1 MPVAM
6 GRLLDQEVEVLRDT
20 GCSTVV
26 VKRSLVADDKL
37 TGRSVCCMLIDGT
50 VRKTP
55 VAMVEIDTPYFQG
68 QVGAVCMKQP
78 MYDVIVG
85 NIPGVLDKPELSVA
99 FPESRDTVPKRLED
113 SEESEL
119 VQAVTTSSQSAKET
133 KPSRPLKVASELI
146 DNISRDELSK
156 LQKEDQTLKPV
167 WSKVEDNVKEDRV
180 DTVFEVKDD
189 ILWRRRNEQG
199 KVFRQVVVPEMLR
212 TKVLSMGHDCIM
224 SGHQGVKRTYERVIA
239 HFYWPGVH
247 GDVVSYCRSCDI
259 CQRTIAKGRNTK
271 TPLSKMP
278 LIERPFQRVAVD
290 LIGPIA
296 PITDRNNRYILTMV
310 GYATRYP
317 EAVALSKI
325 DAETVAEALVTMF
338 SRVGIPEKIL
348 SDQGTQ
354 FMSAVMQETSRLLSV
369 RQLVT
374 TPYHPMCNGL
384 VERFNGTLKCMLKR
398 MCAEKSKDWDR
409 YLLALLFAYRE
420 VPQENLGF
428 SPFELLYGR
437 TVRGPMA
444 ILKEI

>member
-20 GCSTVV
+20 GCSTVA

-68 QVGAVCMKQP
+68 QVEAVCMKQP

-85 NIPGVLDKPELSVA
+85 NIPGVLDKLELSVA
-99 FPESRDTVPKRLED
+99 FPESQDTVPKRLED

-119 VQAVTTSSQSAKET
+119 VQAVTTRSQSAKET

-224 SGHQGVKRTYERVIA
+224 SGHQGVKRTYES
-239 HFYWPGVH
+239 HSSF
-247 GDVVSYCRSCDI
+247 
-259 CQRTIAKGRNTK
+259 
-271 TPLSKMP
+271 
-278 LIERPFQRVAVD
+278 
-290 LIGPIA
+290 
-296 PITDRNNRYILTMV
+296 
-310 GYATRYP
+310 
-317 EAVALSKI
+317 
-325 DAETVAEALVTMF
+325 
-338 SRVGIPEKIL
+338 
-348 SDQGTQ
+348 
-354 FMSAVMQETSRLLSV
+354 
-369 RQLVT
+369 
-374 TPYHPMCNGL
+374 
-384 VERFNGTLKCMLKR
+384 
-398 MCAEKSKDWDR
+398 
-409 YLLALLFAYRE
+409 LLAR
-420 VPQENLGF
+420 
-428 SPFELLYGR
+428 SSWR
-437 TVRGPMA
+437 RC
-444 ILKEI
+444 